1 MQIPLRP
8 RSIPGLKEAGWL
20 PVGRPGLGTAPAF
33 PRTLRESGKIE
44 KNRKGGLYLG
54 LICIHP
60 CDAGVKKGLASK
72 SGGRWSGRGNGRLPS
87 LS

>member
-8 RSIPGLKEAGWL
+8 RSIPGLKQAGRL
-20 PVGRPGLGTAPAF
+20 PVERPGLGTARAF
-33 PRTLRESGKIE
+33 SRTLRAGKW
-44 KNRKGGLYLG
+44 NRKGGLYLG

-60 CDAGVKKGLASK
+60 CDAGVKKGLVSK
-72 SGGRWSGRGNGRLPS
+72 SRGRWSGRGNGRLPS